1 MKKLFV
7 AGLCI
12 LAMSFTK
19 IESNFQAAVQTASSR
34 HELIMINFSG
44 SDWCGPCM
52 RMRKEIFE
60 NEIFSK
66 MADSTLVFFNAD
78 FPRNKKNQLDKN
90 TIKQNETLADK
101 YNPDGNFPFTVL
113 INPEGK
119 VIKSW
124 VGLPNMDV
132 ASFTQQVKTVCDA
145 NK

>member
-1 MKKLFV
+1 
-7 AGLCI
+7 
-12 LAMSFTK
+12 
-19 IESNFQAAVQTASSR
+19 
-34 HELIMINFSG
+34 
-44 SDWCGPCM
+44 
-52 RMRKEIFE
+52 
-60 NEIFSK
+60 